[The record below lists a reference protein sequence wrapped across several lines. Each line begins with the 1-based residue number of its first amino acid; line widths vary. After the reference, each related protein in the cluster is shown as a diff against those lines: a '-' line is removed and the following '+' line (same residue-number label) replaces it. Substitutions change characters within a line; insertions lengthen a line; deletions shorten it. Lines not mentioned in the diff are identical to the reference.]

1 MQSPT
6 EKKENRKECKPVS
19 GRVSADRK
27 AAGSPAHMG
36 LLLAFA
42 LIFILHRA
50 SNPFSAGNTGG
61 EAGTVQSGGCALPV
75 FIWVAEGSA
84 FNGGKSDF

>member
-42 LIFILHRA
+42 LILSYIELLIPFQPTSADAIAATAPCDPLGLAGYA
-50 SNPFSAGNTGG
+50 S
-61 EAGTVQSGGCALPV
+61 
-75 FIWVAEGSA
+75 
-84 FNGGKSDF
+84 